1 MSGGCREG
9 GGENQIVKRIISATV
24 RAQIYMEDYDIGLL

>member
-1 MSGGCREG
+1 MEG
-9 GGENQIVKRIISATV
+9 VERVGERTKVKRIISATV